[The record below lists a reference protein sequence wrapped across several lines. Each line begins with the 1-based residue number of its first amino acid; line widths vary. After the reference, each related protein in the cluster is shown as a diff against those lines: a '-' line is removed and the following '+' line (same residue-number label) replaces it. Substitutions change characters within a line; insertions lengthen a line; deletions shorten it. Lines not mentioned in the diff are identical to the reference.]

1 MYDFDLVQSSEIG
14 YEVDDRLTNAFF
26 YRIFSWCH
34 VIFTGTPSNCTRDL
48 ILTGNMGILGLI
60 LGPMG

>member
-1 MYDFDLVQSSEIG
+1 MYDLDLVQSSEIG

-34 VIFTGTPSNCTRDL
+34 VIFAGTPSNCTSDL
-48 ILTGNMGILGLI
+48 ILTKNTGILGLVHGV
-60 LGPMG
+60 LG